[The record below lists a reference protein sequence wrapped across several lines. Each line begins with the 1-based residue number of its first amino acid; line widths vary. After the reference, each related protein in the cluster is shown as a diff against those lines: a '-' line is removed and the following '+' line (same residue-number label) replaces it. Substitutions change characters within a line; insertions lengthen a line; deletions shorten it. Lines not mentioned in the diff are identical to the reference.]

1 MYSLNEEFSGKTII
15 VTGGNKGIGKGCAE
29 VFCDVGAN
37 VVICG
42 RNIEDGLRTE
52 KEINS
57 RDGGECVFFKCDV
70 GTESEVKALVDFTV
84 DRYGK
89 LDCLV
94 NNAGYYPRRRE

>member
-42 RNIEDGLRTE
+42 RNIEDGLRT
-52 KEINS
+52 
-57 RDGGECVFFKCDV
+57 
-70 GTESEVKALVDFTV
+70 
-84 DRYGK
+84 
-89 LDCLV
+89 
-94 NNAGYYPRRRE
+94 